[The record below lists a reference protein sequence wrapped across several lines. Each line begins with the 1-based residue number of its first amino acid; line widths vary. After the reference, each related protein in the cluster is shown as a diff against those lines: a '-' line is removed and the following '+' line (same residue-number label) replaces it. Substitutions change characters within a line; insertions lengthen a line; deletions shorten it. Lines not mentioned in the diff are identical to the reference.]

1 MFCCNSAHEH
11 EIASGVKASLEG
23 FVTVHKGSCE
33 QEFQIPRPVAEGLG
47 VLFANAR
54 VYVAQVDNL
63 YARQF
68 PRGTLSAGQPQHVH
82 YAQECR
88 IGGGLL

>member
-1 MFCCNSAHEH
+1 MFRCNSAHEH

-54 VYVAQVDNL
+54 VYVATIN
-63 YARQF
+63 
-68 PRGTLSAGQPQHVH
+68 PS
-82 YAQECR
+82 CR
-88 IGGGLL
+88 SQSGFGLIILAS